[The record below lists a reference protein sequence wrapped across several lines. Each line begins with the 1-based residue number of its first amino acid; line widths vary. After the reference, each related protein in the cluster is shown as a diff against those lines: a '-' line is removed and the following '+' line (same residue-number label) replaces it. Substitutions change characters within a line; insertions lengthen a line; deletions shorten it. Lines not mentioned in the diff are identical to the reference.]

1 MNQHETAEARA
12 LIAYL
17 LDAGCALSVHDGE
30 ETTLKGSTDAA
41 AIFAALGTTEADML
55 IAWHVE
61 SARTSQFLLVYGNGP
76 GELIAD
82 HSDAPEADAAWRY
95 VQRVAVPV
103 AYRC

>member
-41 AIFAALGTTEADML
+41 AILAALGTTEADTLTAWRADWKHWPSFWL
-55 IAWHVE
+55 I
-61 SARTSQFLLVYGNGP
+61 YGNGP